1 MSRPHGFK
9 DSGNYLDKKTP
20 RTWTRLR
27 NVILQDPTP
36 FSFTIF
42 FQDTGTVPEATE
54 TIIHQSDHVAVFQV
68 VRASFKER
76 YKWTLSDG
84 ERNFNVAVH
93 DDEFV
98 RKVEGGQLSFRR
110 GDGLKVHVETVS
122 RKTDKGIDTEYKIL
136 KVLEVIKE
144 APQLNL
150 PGT

>member
-1 MSRPHGFK
+1 MLPYF
-9 DSGNYLDKKTP
+9 
-20 RTWTRLR
+20 RL
-27 NVILQDPTP
+27 
-36 FSFTIF
+36 F
-42 FQDTGTVPEATE
+42 E
-54 TIIHQSDHVAVFQV
+54 
-68 VRASFKER
+68 SFKER